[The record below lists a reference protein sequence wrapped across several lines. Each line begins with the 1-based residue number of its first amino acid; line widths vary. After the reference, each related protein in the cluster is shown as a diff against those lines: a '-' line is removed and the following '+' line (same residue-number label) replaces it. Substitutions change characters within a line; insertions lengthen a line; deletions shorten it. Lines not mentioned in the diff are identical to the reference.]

1 MAAVLRYPYEALTD
15 STDYLQID
23 ISTYT
28 KIGPNKL
35 VNSPVDNRVN
45 VGNNLVGDT
54 KSQNLSTTSFKSNT
68 GTILL
73 PMPSNI
79 QDGNSVSYA
88 DDSLNGLVAQAVT
101 KTTKVMTT
109 ENVSGLLGGVEGLLR
124 VADSEDLRK
133 TVLRSLAAQ
142 AVNVFGGNVTV
153 DQMLARETG
162 EIFNPNMELLFN
174 GVTLRAFKF
183 SFKMTPRNAKES
195 QQIRLII
202 RSLKQN
208 MAPKSGT
215 NDNFL
220 STPNIFEL
228 RYRQGNNDHDFLH
241 KFKQCFLTD
250 IAVNYTGENVYAT
263 YADGS
268 PISYVMD
275 LSFKEIAPIYASDY
289 DEKKDS
295 NGNVIG
301 SAPGGVGY

>member
-1 MAAVLRYPYEALTD
+1 
-15 STDYLQID
+15 LQID

-28 KIGPNKL
+28 KIGPKL

-54 KSQNLSTTSFKSNT
+54 KSENLSKTSFKSNT

-88 DDSLNGLVAQAVT
+88 DDSLNGLTATAVQG
-101 KTTKVMTT
+101 VT
-109 ENVSGLLGGVEGLLR
+109 EIMNASTAKEFFSNTGGFEKLFQLAGGGDVKEAL
-124 VADSEDLRK
+124 
-133 TVLRSLAAQ
+133 LRSLAAQ
-142 AVNVFGGNVTV
+142 AVNVFSGNVTA
-153 DQMLARETG
+153 DQILARQTG

>member
-88 DDSLNGLVAQAVT
+88 DDSLNGLTAAAVQGVTEAMTVENAQQFFSN
-101 KTTKVMTT
+101 K
-109 ENVSGLLGGVEGLLR
+109 GGIANLINLAG
-124 VADSEDLRK
+124 SEDVKGAL
-133 TVLRSLAAQ
+133 LRSLAAQ
-142 AVNVFGGNVTV
+142 AVSVFGGNVTV
-153 DQMLARETG
+153 DQLLARQTG

-275 LSFKEIAPIYASDY
+275 LSFKEIAPIYAGDY
-289 DEKKDS
+289 NDNDL
-295 NGNVIG
+295 
-301 SAPGGVGY
+301 GVGF

>member
-1 MAAVLRYPYEALTD
+1 MAVLRYPYEALTN

-28 KIGPNKL
+28 KIGPKL
-35 VNSPVDNRVN
+35 VNSPANNRVN
-45 VGNNLVGDT
+45 VVNNLVENT

-88 DDSLNGLVAQAVT
+88 DDSLNGLVAGAVSKVT
-101 KTTKVMTT
+101 GVLNVDITSEGAGKQLTGGAAGLVGMLANPDVKTAYM
-109 ENVSGLLGGVEGLLR
+109 
-124 VADSEDLRK
+124 
-133 TVLRSLAAQ
+133 RSLAAQ
-142 AVNVFGGNVTV
+142 AVSVFGGNVTV
-153 DQMLARETG
+153 DQLLARETG

-183 SFKMTPRNAKES
+183 SFKMTPRNVKES

-228 RYRQGNNDHDFLH
+228 RYKQGNRNHDFLH

-250 IAVNYTGENVYAT
+250 IAINYTGENVYAT

-268 PISYVMD
+268 PISYLMD
-275 LSFKEIAPIYASDY
+275 LSFKEIAPIYAGDY
-289 DEKKDS
+289 DSDD
-295 NGNVIG
+295 GLQ
-301 SAPGGVGY
+301 GVGY

>member
-28 KIGPNKL
+28 KIGSKL

-88 DDSLNGLVAQAVT
+88 DDSLNGLTAAAVQGVTEAMTVENAQQFFSN
-101 KTTKVMTT
+101 K
-109 ENVSGLLGGVEGLLR
+109 GGIANLINLAG
-124 VADSEDLRK
+124 SEDVKGAL
-133 TVLRSLAAQ
+133 LRSLAAQ
-142 AVNVFGGNVTV
+142 AVSVFGGNVTV
-153 DQMLARETG
+153 DQLLARQTG

-275 LSFKEIAPIYASDY
+275 LSFKEIAPIYAGDY
-289 DEKKDS
+289 NDNDL
-295 NGNVIG
+295 
-301 SAPGGVGY
+301 GVGY

>member
-28 KIGPNKL
+28 KIGPKL

-54 KSQNLSTTSFKSNT
+54 KSQDLSTTSFKSNT

-88 DDSLNGLVAQAVT
+88 DDSLNGLVAGAVSKVT
-101 KTTKVMTT
+101 GVLNVDITSANAGKQLTGGIAGLVEMLANPDVKTAYM
-109 ENVSGLLGGVEGLLR
+109 
-124 VADSEDLRK
+124 
-133 TVLRSLAAQ
+133 RSLAAQ
-142 AVNVFGGNVTV
+142 AVSIFGGNVTV
-153 DQMLARETG
+153 DQLLARETG

-275 LSFKEIAPIYASDY
+275 LSFKEIAPIYAGDY
-289 DEKKDS
+289 NDNDL
-295 NGNVIG
+295 
-301 SAPGGVGY
+301 GVGF

>member
-23 ISTYT
+23 ITTYT
-28 KIGPNKL
+28 KIGPKL

-101 KTTKVMTT
+101 QTTKVMTT
-109 ENVSGLLGGVEGLLR
+109 ENVSGLLGGLEGLLQ
-124 VADSEDLRK
+124 VAGSEDLRK

-275 LSFKEIAPIYASDY
+275 LSFKEIAPIYAGDY
-289 DEKKDS
+289 NDNDL
-295 NGNVIG
+295 
-301 SAPGGVGY
+301 GVGF